1 LNLGEPLTETALR
14 LTLNLIPLTLTLTLT
29 LTGTFCFDNII
40 LIFIALNSILTAMA
54 DYENVD
60 DDGNPEPNGSARNT
74 IIYVSEF
81 IFLVVYTGEFLI
93 KIIAFGFA
101 WGNDNVYLKDPW
113 NVLDF
118 ITVIASY
125 LALDPTLPNLSAIRT
140 FRAFRPLRSVNRFP
154 GLKRLVTAL
163 LDSLVGLVDVVLL
176 LLFLLL
182 IYSILGMQ
190 LFQGL
195 QHARCR
201 VVPHPVIVPSDC
213 TDVTNECWGQYLDML
228 TTVNATTSDYNYNHP
243 AYICLTKD
251 DGVTPED
258 NFDLD
263 WTKDSSPWNV
273 GGLDCVW
280 PEDADDER
288 VCSLPNNN
296 LNGDYTC
303 PSQRW
308 CGSNYDDQGNRR
320 FKEVDY
326 PYGFNRMNSGTYVA
340 GLNFG
345 ITNFDNIF
353 SALLSCFQAVTME
366 GWTDIMY
373 QIQDGVNGPIGS
385 IFFVSL
391 IVIGSFVMLSLV
403 LAVVEEQVAS
413 PLVPV
418 KTEEQI
424 QKEKEDATV
433 RRNRRTASMA
443 EMAVLKKRLSTAKIH
458 TSPKGKR
465 EELAEVAE
473 VAESAESADAE
484 GEDGEKPPTLGT
496 KRSMSKLQIAAKIV
510 ALNETTTKSTRLSIV
525 TAETLADEPA
535 LRMWVITIIGSDL
548 FANFMNLVILVNT
561 IVLAMDKYPV
571 DEDEEATLDVVNMV
585 LTFIFIIEFAMMIYG
600 LGPKGYCADRFNIFD
615 GFIVL
620 VSILELL
627 IGLFDKPKGGG
638 GGGISALRSFRLF
651 RVLKLARDWQSL
663 QDLLTVFGKTVIE
676 LGNFF
681 VLLALFMFIYALLG
695 MQFMA
700 NRFRYNAE
708 TEAALDIPEGP
719 EIGDI
724 TSLYYEPGDY
734 YRPRAHFDSLEWALT
749 TIFQILTGENWNTV
763 MYDGWRSTQGW
774 GTSFYF
780 ITLVWFGQL
789 IMMSLFMALLL
800 CNFEDDEEEEEEEE
814 QGDEKNKMMKT
825 MKSLMGSLRDP
836 KKEGISETMAQ
847 IDAEEDAKDEAETKA
862 NDEEGEEEDDAVDPA
877 SFRSCGVFAHDNP
890 VRVFAT
896 RIVNDPYFDPVVVA
910 LIVLSSIALAVDDPL
925 KDKDSVQQ
933 QTIGALDIIFTILFT
948 IEMLLKITSM
958 GFALHKGAYLRDSWN
973 ILDFIVVIISL
984 VNVASIGGDSGP
996 AASLRV
1002 LRALRPLRMISRAPE
1017 LKLIVDALVLSVPGM
1032 LNIVFICGLFLL
1044 IFAIFGISY
1053 LKGVFYACQGD
1064 DYFALPQEARD
1075 LVIYPPS
1082 SWEDMSVSEQA
1093 YFNGTTCEGNIVE
1106 DSYLEK
1112 VTSKY
1117 MCECLLGEDAW
1128 DETVSQNFNNVG
1140 EAMSLLYEI
1149 SSTEGWVDVMYAAVD
1164 NRGMEM
1170 QPVENSALEWIAFF
1184 ILFMFVGWAF
1194 VMNLFVGQLI
1204 SSFNALSRK
1213 GVKLRSEAQ
1222 EEWAKTQ
1229 KLVLQATPQRLH
1241 RKPTNPIRKMCF
1253 AVAESP
1259 YQEPFIMSCIVLNC
1273 IVLAMAWF
1281 EAQDDAYVNALQ
1293 AVNFVFAMIFTLEA
1307 IVKIIAYTFMGYI
1320 YETWNI
1326 FDFTIVVGTAIGI
1339 ILQAGAGISVGP
1351 VASVIR
1357 MFRVGRVFRLINS
1370 AKNLRKLFNTLIS
1383 AVPVCGN
1390 VLSVV
1395 CLIFFI
1401 AAVAGVQLF
1410 ARVMPDGDDITERA
1424 NFQTFGTALLTLIRF
1439 STGENWNGFMYS
1451 LASDREG
1458 CVEDPP
1464 ACDEPRCE
1472 PTMCG
1477 SAAARPYF
1485 YLFTLIVTFVII
1497 NLLIA
1502 VVLDAFDEN
1511 DESEIIDPEAIQAF
1525 VAAWKREEFDPMAT
1539 GFIELEKLGP
1549 FVQILDAP
1557 MGFGEE
1563 YEASD
1568 KELEEKIRG
1577 LDINIFS
1584 ERGFAFYDVLTA
1596 VTKRVTAGVL
1606 EERGEQFEDLPDSHH
1621 VVKVKLRKIGVQS
1634 LEAASSLRDRLDVRI
1649 FPRQEQTPQLG
1660 LDRVE
1665 EDARQG
1671 ASSMGAPSPPAPA
1684 ATAGKPEGD

>member
-1 LNLGEPLTETALR
+1 MAAVHPEPPPGDVASDSKKEVTYVDRALFVFDETNPLR
-14 LTLNLIPLTLTLTLT
+14 AKCLEIVNSK
-29 LTGTFCFDNII
+29 GTFCFDNII

-638 GGGISALRSFRLF
+638 GGGGVSREEVVYQKCGDFLDRL
-651 RVLKLARDWQSL
+651 
-663 QDLLTVFGKTVIE
+663 
-676 LGNFF
+676 
-681 VLLALFMFIYALLG
+681 
-695 MQFMA
+695 
-700 NRFRYNAE
+700 
-708 TEAALDIPEGP
+708 PE
-719 EIGDI
+719 
-724 TSLYYEPGDY
+724 DY
-734 YRPRAHFDSLEWALT
+734 
-749 TIFQILTGENWNTV
+749 
-763 MYDGWRSTQGW
+763 
-774 GTSFYF
+774 
-780 ITLVWFGQL
+780 
-789 IMMSLFMALLL
+789 
-800 CNFEDDEEEEEEEE
+800 
-814 QGDEKNKMMKT
+814 
-825 MKSLMGSLRDP
+825 
-836 KKEGISETMAQ
+836 
-847 IDAEEDAKDEAETKA
+847 
-862 NDEEGEEEDDAVDPA
+862 
-877 SFRSCGVFAHDNP
+877 
-890 VRVFAT
+890 
-896 RIVNDPYFDPVVVA
+896 
-910 LIVLSSIALAVDDPL
+910 
-925 KDKDSVQQ
+925 
-933 QTIGALDIIFTILFT
+933 
-948 IEMLLKITSM
+948 
-958 GFALHKGAYLRDSWN
+958 
-973 ILDFIVVIISL
+973 
-984 VNVASIGGDSGP
+984 
-996 AASLRV
+996 
-1002 LRALRPLRMISRAPE
+1002 
-1017 LKLIVDALVLSVPGM
+1017 
-1032 LNIVFICGLFLL
+1032 
-1044 IFAIFGISY
+1044 
-1053 LKGVFYACQGD
+1053 
-1064 DYFALPQEARD
+1064 
-1075 LVIYPPS
+1075 
-1082 SWEDMSVSEQA
+1082 
-1093 YFNGTTCEGNIVE
+1093 VE
-1106 DSYLEK
+1106 DSYK
-1112 VTSKY
+1112 
-1117 MCECLLGEDAW
+1117 
-1128 DETVSQNFNNVG
+1128 
-1140 EAMSLLYEI
+1140 
-1149 SSTEGWVDVMYAAVD
+1149 
-1164 NRGMEM
+1164 
-1170 QPVENSALEWIAFF
+1170 
-1184 ILFMFVGWAF
+1184 
-1194 VMNLFVGQLI
+1194 
-1204 SSFNALSRK
+1204 
-1213 GVKLRSEAQ
+1213 
-1222 EEWAKTQ
+1222 Q
-1229 KLVLQATPQRLH
+1229 KIQRLGGLSVPLNIFLFQEIQ
-1241 RKPTNPIRKMCF
+1241 RLQKVIALVRFQMTQLQLAIRGEVVMT
-1253 AVAESP
+1253 E
-1259 YQEPFIMSCIVLNC
+1259 
-1273 IVLAMAWF
+1273 
-1281 EAQDDAYVNALQ
+1281 ALQ
-1293 AVNFVFAMIFTLEA
+1293 DALDSISDGAAPKRWIFT
-1307 IVKIIAYTFMGYI
+1307 IAGDEFSWILG
-1320 YETWNI
+1320 
-1326 FDFTIVVGTAIGI
+1326 AIGMWFTS
-1339 ILQAGAGISVGP
+1339 LQDRDRQNRKWLNEDRPNSYCLTYFFNPNGFLTAMKQEVTRRHKGENWALDDVVYRCEVTTTERFESVRAPPPEGVYVHGLSLEGGAWSRGD
-1351 VASVIR
+1351 
-1357 MFRVGRVFRLINS
+1357 
-1370 AKNLRKLFNTLIS
+1370 
-1383 AVPVCGN
+1383 
-1390 VLSVV
+1390 V
-1395 CLIFFI
+1395 CLIESTPKVLYVQLPVLHVSALTKTEESKRQREYFKPNGAFHCPVYKYKSRTDRFFI
-1401 AAVAGVQLF
+1401 FKVPLKPGGSRPPSHWTL
-1410 ARVMPDGDDITERA
+1410 R
-1424 NFQTFGTALLTLIRF
+1424 GTGLLC
-1439 STGENWNGFMYS
+1439 N
-1451 LASDREG
+1451 
-1458 CVEDPP
+1458 
-1464 ACDEPRCE
+1464 
-1472 PTMCG
+1472 
-1477 SAAARPYF
+1477 
-1485 YLFTLIVTFVII
+1485 
-1497 NLLIA
+1497 
-1502 VVLDAFDEN
+1502 
-1511 DESEIIDPEAIQAF
+1511 
-1525 VAAWKREEFDPMAT
+1525 
-1539 GFIELEKLGP
+1539 
-1549 FVQILDAP
+1549 
-1557 MGFGEE
+1557 
-1563 YEASD
+1563 
-1568 KELEEKIRG
+1568 KE
-1577 LDINIFS
+1577 
-1584 ERGFAFYDVLTA
+1584 
-1596 VTKRVTAGVL
+1596 
-1606 EERGEQFEDLPDSHH
+1606 
-1621 VVKVKLRKIGVQS
+1621 
-1634 LEAASSLRDRLDVRI
+1634 
-1649 FPRQEQTPQLG
+1649 
-1660 LDRVE
+1660 
-1665 EDARQG
+1665 
-1671 ASSMGAPSPPAPA
+1671 
-1684 ATAGKPEGD
+1684 